1 MDLNTDYMISL
12 EFDRYLK
19 KLIRIYDKGET
30 GMTARRYRDLIH
42 MLSNVD
48 PEISKMAKIIID
60 NLYK

>member
-1 MDLNTDYMISL
+1 MDLNTEFMISL

-19 KLIRIYDKGET
+19 KLVNIYSENKS
-30 GMTARRYRDLIH
+30 GMTARRYRDLVH

-60 NLYK
+60 DLDY